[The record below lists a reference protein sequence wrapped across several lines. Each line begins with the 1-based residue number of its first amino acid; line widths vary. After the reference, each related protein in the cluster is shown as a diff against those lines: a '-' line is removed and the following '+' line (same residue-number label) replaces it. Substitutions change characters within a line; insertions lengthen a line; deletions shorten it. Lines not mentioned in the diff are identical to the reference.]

1 VPGGSG
7 IAPLC
12 EGGYPFGRIIGMNE
26 TPPPDSYF
34 RYAARMAL
42 QGADASLRP
51 DPLVKPED
59 EREARELRQAGRL
72 N

>member
-1 VPGGSG
+1 
-7 IAPLC
+7 
-12 EGGYPFGRIIGMNE
+12 MNE
-26 TPPPDSYF
+26 DAPPPDWYF

-42 QGADASLRP
+42 HGADASLRP

>member
-1 VPGGSG
+1 MAATSGGG
-7 IAPLC
+7 K
-12 EGGYPFGRIIGMNE
+12 GGFHLRRSVGMNE
-26 TPPPDSYF
+26 DAPPPDWYF
-34 RYAARMAL
+34 TYAARMAI

>member
-1 VPGGSG
+1 MAERES
-7 IAPLC
+7 
-12 EGGYPFGRIIGMNE
+12 GMNE
-26 TPPPDSYF
+26 DAPDWYI

>member
-1 VPGGSG
+1 
-7 IAPLC
+7 
-12 EGGYPFGRIIGMNE
+12 MNE
-26 TPPPDSYF
+26 DAPPPDWYF

-59 EREARELRQAGRL
+59 VQKAHDLRQAGRL

>member
-1 VPGGSG
+1 M
-7 IAPLC
+7 
-12 EGGYPFGRIIGMNE
+12 IIGMSE
-26 TPPPDSYF
+26 IAPPPDWYL
-34 RYAARMAL
+34 RYAQYVAL

>member
-1 VPGGSG
+1 
-7 IAPLC
+7 
-12 EGGYPFGRIIGMNE
+12 MNE
-26 TPPPDSYF
+26 DAPPPDWYF
-34 RYAARMAL
+34 TYAARMAL